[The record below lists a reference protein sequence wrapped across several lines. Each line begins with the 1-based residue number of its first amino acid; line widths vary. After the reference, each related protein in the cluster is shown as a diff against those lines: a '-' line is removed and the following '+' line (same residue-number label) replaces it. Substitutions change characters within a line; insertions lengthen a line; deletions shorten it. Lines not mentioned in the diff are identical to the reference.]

1 MPIVTLNP
9 LRDMESISASR
20 VMDNEKD
27 FFVRMSHDN
36 NFLSNPEVI
45 NRPATI
51 KVMI

>member
-1 MPIVTLNP
+1 
-9 LRDMESISASR
+9 
-20 VMDNEKD
+20 
-27 FFVRMSHDN
+27 MSHDN